1 VVTMPVPTGSPTPG
15 ITMGMALVASIAAPA
30 GTPPDIVARL
40 NKEMG
45 AALAQAAVR
54 ERFDSIGLSAAE
66 VGSPKDFKALLRN
79 DFTTSRKLLAHPKLK
94 AD

>member
-1 VVTMPVPTGSPTPG
+1 
-15 ITMGMALVASIAAPA
+15 
-30 GTPPDIVARL
+30 
-40 NKEMG
+40 MG